1 MNNIA
6 AISAFLGVLSL
17 GMGSHVQAQTQLT
30 ENVVSDPAKAVFVYD
45 DVQRFARALEL
56 ISAGGDTSEVLQREY
71 LDLASPGLRM
81 FVEKYDLTLDRLVG
95 AIRKHPRSYAA
106 IPGNLTVL
114 TEMEDAFRK
123 AYAELRRVIPDAVFP
138 PTYYLVGGH
147 RGIGSGSVE
156 GPIISIEKKTPSS
169 IREHLAATLVHE
181 MVHMEQLS
189 ALGERYFEIFS
200 GEKRTLLALSIREG
214 VAMYFSERVTG
225 GSPHKNLARNYL
237 REHERELW
245 AAFRKDMLGTDMGD
259 WLWQEPANPDQP
271 RDLGYAMG
279 SRIVEAYDR
288 RAGGTARSVRE
299 ILAITDYPAFLDRSG
314 YGEQFRD

>member
-1 MNNIA
+1 MNRLA
-6 AISAFLGVLSL
+6 AITAIFGLAI
-17 GMGSHVQAQTQLT
+17 GSHAHAQNQLT

-45 DVQRFARALEL
+45 DVHRFVRVLEL
-56 ISAGGDTSEVLQREY
+56 LAAGGDTSEVLQREY
-71 LDLASPGLRM
+71 FDLASPGLRI
-81 FVEKYDLTLDRLVG
+81 FVEKYDLTLDRLVE
-95 AIRKHPRSYAA
+95 AMRKHPKSYAA

-114 TEMEDAFRK
+114 LDMEDTFREV
-123 AYAELRRVIPDAVFP
+123 YADLGGVIPDAVFP
-138 PTYYLVGGH
+138 PTYYVVGAH

-156 GPIISIEKKTPSS
+156 GPLISIEKKTPSS
-169 IREHLAATLVHE
+169 IREYLAATLVHE
-181 MVHMEQLS
+181 MVHMEQLA

-200 GEKRTLLALSIREG
+200 GEQRTLLATSIREG

-245 AAFRKDMLGTDMGD
+245 AAFRKDMVGTEMGD
-259 WLWQEPANPDQP
+259 WLWQQPANPDQP

-279 SRIVEAYDR
+279 SRIVEAYYR
-288 RAGGTARSVRE
+288 RAGGTAEAVRE
-299 ILAITDYPAFLDRSG
+299 ILAISDYPAFLARSG